1 MRLKWWQPE
10 RSEKKIRI
18 SKEKEKRK
26 KKGRE
31 LPEEK
36 TNYKNIQKEI
46 KNNT

>member
-1 MRLKWWQPE
+1 V
-10 RSEKKIRI
+10 
-18 SKEKEKRK
+18 KRKSASRKK